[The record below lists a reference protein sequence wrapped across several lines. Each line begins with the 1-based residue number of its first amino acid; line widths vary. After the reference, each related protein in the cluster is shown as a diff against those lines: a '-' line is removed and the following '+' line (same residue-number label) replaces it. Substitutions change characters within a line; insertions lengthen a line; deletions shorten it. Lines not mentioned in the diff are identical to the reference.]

1 MTPFRFAAFGLLLL
15 AAGPAVEAAPAPQ
28 AVADMLTAA
37 IAATGHATLTY
48 AGVAGSGDTVTLSS
62 VKLASSNASEIIAIP
77 TLVVSGVASRQP
89 GGFTA
94 TGIAFANGTAT
105 ARGEVATWANASLA
119 DVIVPTPVE
128 IRGHAGLRPFKTVT
142 MSTIGIS
149 GANITTP
156 VAAASLTAEVG
167 DVLDDAPSSIRM
179 HVTGINIP
187 MDLAAN
193 TVAGTVVGMLDY
205 KSLLADVTMDSVYDT
220 GAHTVTVK
228 ALTIDV
234 AQVGKI
240 TIAGKASGFS
250 VRALADSQHS
260 ADARAAAQLDA
271 LSVRLDNVGFVERL
285 LDMQAKMLGGSRD
298 DVRAQLVDGALP
310 FALSF
315 VDNAA
320 FRDQF
325 LAAVTVF
332 LKDPHS
338 LTITFAPAKP
348 VPLGQVLRTAAHRP
362 GTLPDLLAS
371 TVEANN

>member
-1 MTPFRFAAFGLLLL
+1 MTFVRSAALGLLFL
-15 AAGPAVEAAPAPQ
+15 AAAPAAEAGPAPQ
-28 AVADMLTAA
+28 AVADMLAA
-37 IAATGHATLTY
+37 AVAATGQATLTY
-48 AGVAGSGDTVTLSS
+48 AGVTGSGDTVTLSA
-62 VKLASSNASEIIAIP
+62 VKLASTDGGDVVSVPS
-77 TLVVSGVASRQP
+77 LVVSGVADRQP

-94 TGIAFANGTAT
+94 SGIAFDGGSAT
-105 ARGEVATWANASLA
+105 ARGETAKWTTGSLA
-119 DVIVPTPVE
+119 GVVIPTPDE
-128 IRGHAGLRPFKTVT
+128 IKGHGKFRPFKAVAMSALALSGTDIATPVVAASFAANIGDVVDGAP
-142 MSTIGIS
+142 STIL
-149 GANITTP
+149 
-156 VAAASLTAEVG
+156 V
-167 DVLDDAPSSIRM
+167 
-179 HVTGINIP
+179 HVTGVKVP
-187 MDLAAN
+187 MELAAN
-193 TVAGTVVGMLDY
+193 TLAGTLVGLLDY
-205 KSLLADVTMDSVYDT
+205 KTLLADVTMDSAYDT
-220 GAHTVTVK
+220 AAHTAAIN
-228 ALTIDV
+228 ALTIDI
-234 AQVGKI
+234 ADVGKI

-271 LSVRLDNVGFVERL
+271 LSVRLDNAGFVERL
-285 LDMQAKMLGGSRD
+285 LDMQAKMLGGTRD

-348 VPLGQVLRTAAHRP
+348 VPLGQVMRAAAHRP
-362 GTLPDLLAS
+362 GTLPDLLTP